1 MNVFGVGPMELI
13 VILVVA
19 LIFVGPER
27 LPRFAADVARLI
39 RDVRRY
45 TGGLASEFNQ
55 VMKELEQETEADRAE
70 WKEIGEGLA
79 DATKGVASELN
90 AAQTEASAALAPAP
104 ESKRDPTQAFLPP
117 AANNGAS
124 PQGASAPVEP
134 KPAESAR

>member
-1 MNVFGVGPMELI
+1 MNVFGVGPAELI

-70 WKEIGEGLA
+70 WKEIGEGLSE
-79 DATKGVASELN
+79 ATKGVTAELN
-90 AAQTEASAALAPAP
+90 AAQQDADEALKPEPRREPIQTLEAPG
-104 ESKRDPTQAFLPP
+104 T
-117 AANNGAS
+117 NGAS
-124 PQGASAPVEP
+124 QNGAGRPAEPVE
-134 KPAESAR
+134 KRT